1 MNALAGYEVRSTPV
15 SLPLTSPLRVR
26 PVGGGSE
33 VTLCRGSEVTV
44 RVVRPCDGGPA
55 LFGLAFRG
63 RAFLASP
70 DALVAA
76 TDAVAAP
83 APAAPAPAAPAP
95 ADDFPL
101 NASPV
106 GWEPRHQVRPGA
118 SPGPRFRAPKP
129 RRAGAPT
136 SADIAAA
143 QRRSPLWAW
152 RASSS

>member
-15 SLPLTSPLRVR
+15 TLPLTAPLRVR

-44 RVVRPCDGGPA
+44 RVVRPCDGGAA

-76 TDAVAAP
+76 TDAAP
-83 APAAPAPAAPAP
+83 VAPAP

-101 NASPV
+101 VVTDP

-136 SADIAAA
+136 AADIAAA

-152 RASSS
+152 RSSSS